1 MENIQITF
9 ASSQETDQIESRLD
23 ASNLKHKPLL
33 QEEPFVPFRYSL
45 TLNGTLIGGIIAYAS
60 LYKIGYIDTLWI
72 DETHR
77 GKGYGRLLLDG
88 IEQDL
93 KNYGCQVV
101 HLETFDF
108 QGPSFYEKCGY
119 QRFGELVYPNANLIE
134 YYYSK
139 TLF

>member
-1 MENIQITF
+1 METIQITP
-9 ASSQETDQIESRLD
+9 ASSQEIDQIESRLD
-23 ASNLKHKPLL
+23 AFNLNQKPLL
-33 QEEPFVPFRYSL
+33 QEKAFVPFQYSL
-45 TLNGTLIGGIIAYAS
+45 TLKGVLIGGIIAYAS

-77 GKGYGRLLLDG
+77 GKGYGRLLLEG

-93 KNYGCQVV
+93 KTYGCQVV

-108 QGPSFYEKCGY
+108 QGPAFYENCGY
-119 QRFGELVYPNANLIE
+119 QRFGELTYPNANLTE

-139 TLF
+139 NLF

>member
-1 MENIQITF
+1 MEKIQITL
-9 ASSQETDQIESRLD
+9 ASSQEIDQIESKLND
-23 ASNLKHKPLL
+23 FNLNHKPLL
-33 QEEPFVPFRYSL
+33 QEKAFVPFQYSL
-45 TLNGTLIGGIIAYAS
+45 TLEGALIGGIIAYAS

-72 DETHR
+72 DETYR
-77 GKGYGRLLLDG
+77 GKGYGRLLLEG

-93 KNYGCQVV
+93 KTYGCQVV

-119 QRFGELVYPNANLIE
+119 QRFGELTYPNANLIE